1 MQDYSVWYQNH
12 VGTPKDQK
20 LLPQTPQEQGK
31 ILKGNENSKM
41 AVALYARHLQ
51 THYLFQKGILV
62 VHGLQK
68 CRDKKGMKFKVST

>member
-12 VGTPKDQK
+12 GGTPKDQK
-20 LLPQTPQEQGK
+20 LLPQTPQKQGK

-62 VHGLQK
+62 VHVLQK
-68 CRDKKGMKFKVST
+68 FREKKGMKFKVST

>member
-12 VGTPKDQK
+12 GGTPNNQK

-62 VHGLQK
+62 VYMDCK
-68 CRDKKGMKFKVST
+68 SAEKKKA